1 MEFEQAEARAMELG
15 FTIHSFNGE
24 RNWFNA
30 LKTWDY
36 TGQTFSLQVW
46 TEEEKF
52 EFSRME
58 GAIQISTG
66 KLGSYN
72 NDVHFLSWQ
81 RSFMEV
87 IEKLV
92 RK

>member
-1 MEFEQAEARAMELG
+1 MDFEQAEERAMELG
-15 FTIHSFNGE
+15 FTVHSFSGD
-24 RNWFNA
+24 RKWFNA

-46 TEEEKF
+46 TDTEEF
-52 EFSRME
+52 EFKRME